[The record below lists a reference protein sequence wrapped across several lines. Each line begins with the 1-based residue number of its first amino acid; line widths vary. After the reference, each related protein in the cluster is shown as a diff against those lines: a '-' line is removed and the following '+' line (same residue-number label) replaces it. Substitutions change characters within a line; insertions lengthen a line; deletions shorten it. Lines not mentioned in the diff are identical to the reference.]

1 MLGNSVSARAR
12 RRAPASKL
20 ACAAWAIALA
30 VAGCDGGNDHGGFQ
44 DDPTPFTSQLDQRY
58 AAFREQCAADAARPG
73 SSIHAQVCALDRGTS
88 ALDDLSLTATLA
100 KMDARQD
107 TADFGLA
114 AIVRILAKYR
124 ASPGVS
130 AEQLARMET
139 STRNFKYWIDE
150 PGADGMVYWSENHY
164 VLFNSAAF
172 VLGRLYPDTIFTNSG
187 LTGAELR
194 AKARVN
200 LERWLDW
207 RLRWGF
213 SEFHSDVYYN
223 EDVAPLLNVADF
235 GDDEA
240 LAVRARMAVDLFLYD
255 MALNNH
261 EGFFGV
267 AHGRSYVKDKTRRDD
282 EDTGGMIWLA
292 SGKGSPE
299 GESGS
304 MSAVAMVTSDTYR
317 VPAVI
322 ESVGSARPR
331 GLETR
336 ERLGINV
343 ADGPS
348 LGISWDDYDDGV
360 LWWTMGAY
368 VMPQT
373 INTTLGM
380 ARDWRLAEDPS
391 SFFSYFAFAIPL
403 AGTSIPPDFAQAALP
418 LTEGYAL
425 EQVNTYAYRTPEVML
440 ASAQAWKP
448 ATLGAQT
455 HTWQATLGDTAIVF
469 TTYPGDLLENEFAG
483 HWTGGWHPRI
493 AQNRTA
499 AIILNDQP
507 RYESGIVQVISDALF
522 PDYTHAFFPRGEFDE
537 VREQGKWVMARK
549 GKGYVAL
556 YSNNPATWVPGD
568 EWIDQELRADGRS
581 NVWICEVGDETQ
593 YGSFDAFVEQVTSA
607 LVVVAG
613 DLTVKYDSPGQGL
626 MDFSWTGPLLVNGSE
641 VPLGPYPRYDS
652 PYARKEYDG
661 ADPYVIRR
669 GRHSLTL
676 DPATLTRAEG

>member
-1 MLGNSVSARAR
+1 MQPRD
-12 RRAPASKL
+12 RRAAL
-20 ACAAWAIALA
+20 RRGRVATALALA
-30 VAGCDGGNDHGGFQ
+30 VLVLNLAGCDGGNDDGSFR
-44 DDPTPFTSQLDQRY
+44 DDPTPFVSHLDERY
-58 AAFREQCAADAARPG
+58 AAFLEQCAADAATPG
-73 SSIHAQVCALDRGTS
+73 SSIHAQICALDRGTS
-88 ALDDLSLTATLA
+88 DLDDLSLGFTLA
-100 KMDARQD
+100 KMDERQD

-114 AIVRILAKYR
+114 ALVRILAKYR
-124 ASPGVS
+124 SSPGVS
-130 AEQLARMET
+130 ADQLARIET
-139 STRNFKYWIDE
+139 TIRNFKYWIDE
-150 PGADGMVYWSENHY
+150 PGVDAMVYWSENHY

-172 VLGRLYPDTIFTNSG
+172 VLGRLYPDTVFTNSG
-187 LTGAELR
+187 LTGSELR

-200 LERWLDW
+200 LDRWLTW

-223 EDVAPLLNVADF
+223 EDVAPLLNLADF
-235 GDDEA
+235 GDDESIQ
-240 LAVRARMAVDLFLYD
+240 VRARMAVDLFLYD

-282 EDTGGMIWLA
+282 EDTPGMIWLM
-292 SGKGSPE
+292 SGKGSPV

-336 ERLGINV
+336 ERLSINV

-348 LGISWDDYDDGV
+348 LGISHDDFDDGV

-368 VMPQT
+368 VMPET
-373 INTTLGM
+373 INTTLLM
-380 ARDWRLAEDPS
+380 ASAWNLFDDPE
-391 SFFSYFAFAIPL
+391 SFFALFAFAEPF
-403 AGTSIPPDFAQAALP
+403 AGTALP
-418 LTEGYAL
+418 PQLARDAYPLTSGYAL

-455 HTWQATLGDTAIVF
+455 HAWQATLADTAAVF

-493 AQNRTA
+493 AQSRTA
-499 AIILNDQP
+499 AIILYDQP
-507 RYESGIVQVISDALF
+507 TYSNALVQLVSNALF
-522 PDYTHAFFPRGEFDE
+522 PEYTHAFFPRGEFDE
-537 VREQGKWVMARK
+537 VREIGKWVLARK
-549 GKGYVAL
+549 GDGYVAL
-556 YSNNPATWVPGD
+556 FSNNPASWVDGD
-568 EWIDQELRADGRS
+568 EWIDQELRADGVR
-581 NVWICEVGDETQ
+581 NAWICEVGDTTQ
-593 YGSFDAFVEQVTSA
+593 YGSFDEFVAQVTSA

-626 MDFSWTGPLLVNGSE
+626 MDFSWTGPLLVDGEE
-641 VPLGPYPRYDS
+641 VSIGPYPRYES
-652 PYARKEYDG
+652 PYAVKEYDG

-669 GRHSLTL
+669 GGRSLTL